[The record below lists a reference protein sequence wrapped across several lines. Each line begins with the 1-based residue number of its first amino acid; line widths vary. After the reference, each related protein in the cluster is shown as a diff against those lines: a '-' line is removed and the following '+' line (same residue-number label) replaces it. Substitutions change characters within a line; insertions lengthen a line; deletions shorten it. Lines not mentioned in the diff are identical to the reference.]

1 MRTLDMDEFSLAI
14 LGIEIS
20 EKILY
25 TVIVLLAVAVLISI
39 GFAVSKIDESI
50 RGRDDDE
57 WYECDA
63 DYEDWE
69 EDEDD

>member
-25 TVIVLLAVAVLISI
+25 TVIVLLAATILISI
-39 GFAVSKIDESI
+39 GFAVHRIDESI
-50 RGRDDDE
+50 RGRDDDGE
-57 WYECDA
+57 

-69 EDEDD
+69 EDDD

>member
-1 MRTLDMDEFSLAI
+1 MMDKYTLAV

-25 TVIVLLAVAVLISI
+25 AIIVLLAVAILISI
-39 GFAVSKIDESI
+39 GFAVHKIDESI
-50 RGRDDDE
+50 RERDDD
-57 WYECDA
+57 

-69 EDEDD
+69 EDDDD

>member
-1 MRTLDMDEFSLAI
+1 MDKFSLAI

-25 TVIVLLAVAVLISI
+25 AAIVILAVAVLISI
-39 GFAVSKIDESI
+39 GFAVSRIDENI

-57 WYECDA
+57 